1 MCAYL
6 GEKMT
11 DKLELMY
18 QHQSEFI
25 NLLQKM
31 RNHPS
36 VPFDLSDK
44 KSQQHLRNLA
54 YECMGELFEAN
65 ILLKNSKSHRATD
78 ISDFDKDSYLE
89 ELTDVLHYFLGI
101 VICSGIS
108 VDELFQKF
116 MEKGETNFNRIKSG
130 Y

>member
-1 MCAYL
+1 MSPEVTVA
-6 GEKMT
+6 

-18 QHQSEFI
+18 QHQQEFI
-25 NLLQKM
+25 GLLQKM
-31 RNHPS
+31 RGHAP

-44 KSQQHLRNLA
+44 RSQQQLRNLA

-65 ILLKNSKSHRATD
+65 ILLKNSKSHRATN
-78 ISDFDKDSYLE
+78 IAEFDRDAYLE

-116 MEKGETNFNRIKSG
+116 MEKGETNFSRIRSG

>member
-1 MCAYL
+1 MS
-6 GEKMT
+6 
-11 DKLELMY
+11 DKLDLMY
-18 QHQSEFI
+18 QHQREFI
-25 NLLQKM
+25 DLLQKM
-31 RNHPS
+31 RGHAP
-36 VPFDLSDK
+36 VPFDLTDK
-44 KSQQHLRNLA
+44 RSQQQLRNLA

-65 ILLKNSKSHRATD
+65 ILLKNSKSHRATHID
-78 ISDFDKDSYLE
+78 EFDREAYME

-116 MEKGETNFNRIKSG
+116 MQKGETNFNRINTG

>member
-1 MCAYL
+1 
-6 GEKMT
+6 
-11 DKLELMY
+11 
-18 QHQSEFI
+18 
-25 NLLQKM
+25 
-31 RNHPS
+31 

-44 KSQQHLRNLA
+44 RSQQQLRNLA

-65 ILLKNSKSHRATD
+65 ILLKNSKSHRATN
-78 ISDFDKDSYLE
+78 IAEFDRDAYLE

-108 VDELFQKF
+108 VDELFSKF
-116 MEKGETNFNRIKSG
+116 MQKGETNFSRIRSG